1 MRSPAFAKIRPPPP
15 SEPGLDDHDR
25 MRITGLEPARL
36 LTIEPKSIA
45 SANSAISAKVF
56 GCVSSYHF
64 AGLLSMFIKAG
75 IGKHREKFGS
85 GVYRLE
91 WIVIY
96 WMDLRCIVIALE
108 CGKEGTPDE

>member
-1 MRSPAFAKIRPPPP
+1 
-15 SEPGLDDHDR
+15 
-25 MRITGLEPARL
+25 
-36 LTIEPKSIA
+36 
-45 SANSAISAKVF
+45 
-56 GCVSSYHF
+56 
-64 AGLLSMFIKAG
+64 MFMKAG

>member
-1 MRSPAFAKIRPPPP
+1 
-15 SEPGLDDHDR
+15 
-25 MRITGLEPARL
+25 MRITGLEPARR